1 VVTFFCP
8 VRSGLS
14 RARTF
19 GGRYATP
26 SGGRPET
33 SGRTSLDVIFPE
45 NVQSD
50 NPGSTVKVDM
60 IEPGLVAVEV
70 VVVVV
75 DIVVVE
81 FL

>member
-1 VVTFFCP
+1 
-8 VRSGLS
+8 
-14 RARTF
+14 
-19 GGRYATP
+19 
-26 SGGRPET
+26 
-33 SGRTSLDVIFPE
+33 VIFPE